1 VTFFT
6 VTSVTLFTQLM
17 NILNMSDTEK
27 PISIDLITQKT
38 EWAKL
43 TMAQL
48 QKDAELSGTE
58 WNAEAIP
65 QTIENWISHIINQL
79 KRMETANPE
88 ILTRFLYRIDLP
100 EREGIQEINEQLALE
115 LLKRAFLKVWFKAN
129 YTR

>member
-1 VTFFT
+1 MTFFT

-38 EWAKL
+38 EWAQL

-48 QKDAELSGTE
+48 HKDAELSGTE

-65 QTIENWISHIINQL
+65 QTLENWISHIINQL
-79 KRMETANPE
+79 KRMEKANPE

-100 EREGIQEINEQLALE
+100 EREGIQEINEQLALAI
-115 LLKRAFLKVWFKAN
+115 LKRAFLKVWFKAN

>member
-1 VTFFT
+1 MTFFT